1 MVVLRNPFFASVE
14 EDGRFSVTL
23 PPGRRRLL
31 LWRPRE
37 REVTLDVEAKV
48 EDGTPIEW
56 VPPQR
61 RP

>member
-1 MVVLRNPFFASVE
+1 V
-14 EDGRFSVTL
+14 
-23 PPGRRRLL
+23 

-56 VPPQR
+56 VLPQR